1 MKHGAT
7 SSVSVASGIWTYK
20 GGVNSASGEYLKEPS
35 SSTTS
40 KEASFNENSK
50 EETLNLN
57 KTFWQ

>member
-1 MKHGAT
+1 MKHSAT

-50 EETLNLN
+50 EETLNVN